1 MYNTYSTQA
10 WVYMLISIILTIIC
24 ISLNIYVQGAG
35 LYLLLYILFIFIIF
49 ITAYN
54 ITCLTK
60 GECNTWGWII
70 SLMSLLPMILVTIIL
85 IILAMSK
92 S

>member
-10 WVYMLISIILTIIC
+10 WVYMLISIILKIIC

-70 SLMSLLPMILVTIIL
+70 SLMSLVPMILVTIIL